1 MTRKIKVL
9 IADDHTVVR
18 IGLSALL
25 GTQPD
30 IAVVGEA
37 DNGDAVIRESLRLH
51 PDIVIMDLMMPKKD
65 GAEATKE
72 LHEKAPDIKVIILTS
87 YSSSDGIAHALSA
100 GASGAIVKTADD
112 SSLISAIRK
121 VADGKH
127 FISPTIRQLMRD
139 SPPVPELTERQRE
152 IIESMAR
159 GLSNV
164 DIAKQ
169 LGISPAVAREHI
181 TTILNKFGAATRTE
195 AVAIALRKHLLKI

>member
-1 MTRKIKVL
+1 MAHKIKVL
-9 IADDHTVVR
+9 IADDHTIVR

-37 DNGDAVIRESLRLH
+37 DNGDAAVRESLRLR
-51 PDIVIMDLMMPKKD
+51 PDIVIMDLMMPRKN
-65 GAEATKE
+65 GVEATKE

-87 YSSSDGIAHALSA
+87 YSSSDGIAHALNA

-112 SSLISAIRK
+112 SSLISAIHK
-121 VADGKH
+121 VADGRQ
-127 FISPTIRQLMRD
+127 FISPTIRQVMRE
-139 SPPVPELTERQRE
+139 SPPVPGLTDRQRE

-159 GLSNV
+159 GLSNN

-169 LGISPAVAREHI
+169 FGISPTVAREHI
-181 TTILNKFGAATRTE
+181 TAILNKIGASNRTE
-195 AVAIALRKHLLKI
+195 AVAIALQKQLLKM